1 MLFLMLTFIRYEG
14 DERDELGEDAPPDHG
29 AGNEAGVVS
38 GVLGFHFGDVKVP
51 RLLGDEAPA
60 IGVQEDGELVED
72 PAVGDLLCR
81 AKDEHERDGLVAKRP
96 EERLFYTPGHALGG
110 AHSRTAPCP
119 SLTRTGSLSS

>member
-1 MLFLMLTFIRYEG
+1 MLFFTLTFIGYEG
-14 DERDELGEDAPPDHG
+14 DERDELGEDAPPNHG

-38 GVLGFHFGDVKVP
+38 RILSFHLGDVKVP

-60 IGVQEDGELVED
+60 ISVQEDGELVED

-81 AKDEHERDGLVAKRP
+81 AKDKHEQDGLLAKRP
-96 EERLFYTPGHALGG
+96 VERLFYAPGHALGG